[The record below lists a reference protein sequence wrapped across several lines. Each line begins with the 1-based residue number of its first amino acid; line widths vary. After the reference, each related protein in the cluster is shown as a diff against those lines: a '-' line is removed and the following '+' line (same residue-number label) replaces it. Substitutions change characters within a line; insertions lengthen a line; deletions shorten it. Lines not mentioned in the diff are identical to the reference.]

1 MFRKL
6 FTIISITLLFS
17 SLAQSLMANETLL
30 LIGGQPVSS
39 EEFNYIYKKNN
50 VNNTADY
57 SRKSLEDYLELF
69 INYKLKVRQALDL
82 GMDTLSDL
90 MSEYKGYEQQ
100 LYDAHINKTIV
111 DPLVKQEYERSKF
124 DIGVSHIFLSKDTP
138 GAAAKIKE
146 IHGQLKK
153 GITFEKLAKEN
164 SEDKNS
170 AEQGGRIGY
179 FTAQQIGYPQLEDAV
194 YNTPV
199 GKYSNPIETAIGYHI
214 IKVFDKRPARGRI
227 RVAIIRKAIPQD
239 SLENVQVK
247 LLMDSLHKAV
257 TTGSNFGDLAIK
269 FSDDQ
274 MTNMRAGEMDW
285 FGINQYTQVFED
297 AAFALKKDG
306 EISKPIKTS
315 SAYYII
321 KRLMATSQLT
331 FEEAEPVIKAKLLK
345 SRMYTEAMDKLQNEV
360 KTSYQYKEYPEEL
373 AKFKTR
379 METYVNIYPF
389 KYVDEENPQILLEI
403 DGKAYNANQFGKVM
417 NTIATK
423 VVGKTGAERSKAI
436 FDETLK
442 AIVSEAHKNNLPSQN
457 PEYKGLLEEYRNGVL
472 IFELTKNTIW
482 NRAVTDSSGLAD
494 FFAQHRSKYQ
504 WNRKAVVK
512 KFVLPDNASAEMIT
526 SLSAENRP
534 VTMDDWKKFFAQKG
548 IQAEVKEMVLE
559 DKVSEEASQIS
570 WQLGFGQPVSKSNQV
585 ILYEVIEL
593 KQPSQKELSECKG
606 YVIADFQE
614 SLEKKWIADLRAIYP
629 VELKKDVFEK
639 MIKK

>member
-6 FTIISITLLFS
+6 FTCI
-17 SLAQSLMANETLL
+17 SLAILLSKPTQNLLANETLL

-39 EEFNYIYKKNN
+39 EEFNYIYRKNN

-57 SRKSLEDYLELF
+57 SRKSLEEYLELF

-138 GAAAKIKE
+138 GADVKIKE

-153 GITFEKLAKEN
+153 GIAFEKLAKEN

-170 AEQGGRIGY
+170 SEQGGRIGY

-194 YNTPV
+194 YSTPV
-199 GKYSNPIETAIGYHI
+199 GKYSDPIETAIGYHI

-227 RVAIIRKAIPQD
+227 RVAIIRKAVPQD
-239 SLENVQVK
+239 SLENIQVK
-247 LLMDSLHKAV
+247 LLMDSLYKAV
-257 TTGSNFGDLAIK
+257 ITGSDFGDLAIK

-274 MTNMRAGEMDW
+274 MTNLRAGEMDW

-306 EISKPIKTS
+306 EISKPIKTN

-345 SRMYTEAMDKLQNEV
+345 SRMYTEAMDRLQNEV
-360 KTSYQYKEYPEEL
+360 KTSYNFKDYPEEL

-379 METYVNIYPF
+379 METYVNVYPF
-389 KYVDEENPQILLEI
+389 KYVDEQEPRILLEI
-403 DGKAYNANQFGKVM
+403 DGKTINANQFGRVM
-417 NTIATK
+417 NTVASK
-423 VVGKTGAERSKAI
+423 VVGKTGADRSKAI
-436 FDETLK
+436 FDETIK
-442 AIVSEAHKNNLPSQN
+442 AIISEAHKNNLPANN

-482 NRAVTDSSGLAD
+482 NRAVTDTSGLAEYFD
-494 FFAQHRSKYQ
+494 QHKSKYQ
-504 WNRKAVVK
+504 WNRRALVK
-512 KFVLPDNASAEMIT
+512 KFVLSDSVSLEMIRNLP
-526 SLSAENRP
+526 SENRP
-534 VTMDDWKKFFAQKG
+534 ATVEDWKKFFTEKG
-548 IQAEVKEMVLE
+548 IQAEVKDVVLE
-559 DKVSEEASQIS
+559 DKVSEEASQLN
-570 WQLGFGQPVSKSNQV
+570 WQLGFSQPVVKNNQR
-585 ILYEVIEL
+585 ILYEVVEI
-593 KQPSQKELSECKG
+593 KQPGQKELSECKG

-614 SLEKKWIADLRAIYP
+614 SLEMSWIADLRASYP